1 MMRFKILGFILLSI
15 SLLFDNAKS
24 ENLEEALSNA
34 YVSNPII
41 NSKRAE
47 LRSLDED
54 VSAAT
59 SRFFPSIEISGNYSE
74 TNLEYGELDKVKTNP
89 LSGSISANQIIFA
102 GGSLINDRLAA
113 VNKVS
118 AGRANLNYLEQ
129 ELLYNAAEAYF
140 NYLKSEQIVN
150 LRENN
155 LQVLKE
161 RLLATQIQFD
171 VGELTLTDVAQ
182 AEARLSMAVANLA
195 EARSQKAASRASYK
209 SIIGNNPEK
218 LESYNKKLFIPSSED
233 KALLFALK
241 HNPIINYTEK
251 SEKSSM
257 YQVASNKGL
266 LSPKILVSGEYIYS
280 EESNFLMNE
289 DVDQY
294 QITGTIKIPI
304 FYGGL
309 NWSKIRRAQEINAR
323 DKYLIIDSK
332 RQLKK
337 FVKTAYANY
346 KSSLLR
352 ISSTKDQVRANEI
365 ALEGVKQE
373 FQLGTRTTLDI
384 LDAEQENLDAMVALV
399 RAENDSNISMFLLS
413 FYLGNLLPESLSLT
427 AESYNPKINYNRV
440 KNTRIGLKRI
450 QVIGND
456 D

>member
-1 MMRFKILGFILLSI
+1 MVGFKILIFVFLSI
-15 SLLFDNAKS
+15 SLLFNNAKS

-47 LRSLDED
+47 LRSFDED

-59 SRFFPSIEISGNYSE
+59 SRFFPNIEVIGSYSE
-74 TNLEYGELDKVKTNP
+74 TNLEYGELSKVKTNP

-102 GGSLINDRLAA
+102 GGSLINNRLSA

-118 AGRANLNYLEQ
+118 AGRENLNYLEQ
-129 ELLYNAAEAYF
+129 ELLYDAAEAYF
-140 NYLKSEQIVN
+140 NYLKSEQIVG
-150 LRENN
+150 LRESN
-155 LQVLKE
+155 LEVLKE
-161 RLLATQIQFD
+161 RLIATQIQFD

-182 AEARLSMAVANLA
+182 AEARLSLAIATLA
-195 EARSQKAASRASYK
+195 EARSRMQGTKANYK
-209 SIIGNNPEK
+209 SIIGNDPEK
-218 LESYNKKLFIPSSED
+218 LEPYIKKLFIPSSENE
-233 KALLFALK
+233 ALLFALK
-241 HNPIINYTEK
+241 QNPIIRFTEK
-251 SEKSSM
+251 SEKSSR

-266 LSPKILVSGEYIYS
+266 LSPKISISGEYIYA
-280 EESNFLMNE
+280 EEGNFLMNE
-289 DVDQY
+289 NVDQY

-309 NWSKIRRAQEINAR
+309 NWSNIRKAQEINTR

-337 FVKTAYANY
+337 FVKTTYANY
-346 KSSLLR
+346 KSSLLK
-352 ISSTKDQVRANEI
+352 ISSTKEQVRANQI

-384 LDAEQENLDAMVALV
+384 LDAEQENLDARVALV
-399 RAENDSNISMFLLS
+399 RAENNSNISMFLLS
-413 FYLGNLLPESLSLT
+413 FYLGNLSPHNLSLKVDP
-427 AESYNPKINYNRV
+427 YDPKINYNSV